1 MNPIVRAIKATYNF
15 FAGDMIILGAVI
27 AAFVI
32 GALLVNVVHTPNVV
46 NALVFIAFI
55 VGGLS
60 LTLGRELRGRPR
72 LR

>member
-15 FAGDMIILGAVI
+15 FAGDMIILSAVI

-32 GALLVNVVHTPNVV
+32 CALLVNAAHAPNVV

-55 VGGLS
+55 VGGLT

>member
-1 MNPIVRAIKATYNF
+1 MNPIVRAIKATYSF
-15 FAGDMIILGAVI
+15 FAGDMIILCAVI

-32 GALLVNVVHTPNVV
+32 CALLVNVTHTPNVV

-55 VGGLS
+55 VGGLT
-60 LTLGRELRGRPR
+60 LTLGRELRGRQR